1 MKEMLLQLAAYNYWA
16 NSLLLATIDQLPEEK
31 QTMENASSFPSLYK
45 TVLHMWD
52 AESIWWQRV
61 KLLDRLNIPSEN
73 FRGDMKELSQALLL
87 QNKLWNEWIS
97 GNQEYMLQHVF
108 QYQNSK
114 REQFKQPVYQ
124 MLLHLF
130 NHGTY
135 HRGQLVTLLRQVGVE
150 KIPATD
156 FIIWSR
162 RQKVTGY

>member
-31 QTMENASSFPSLYK
+31 QTMANTSSFPSLYK

-87 QNKLWNEWIS
+87 QNKLWLEWIN

-108 QYQNSK
+108 QYQNFK
-114 REQFKQPVYQ
+114 REQFKQP
-124 MLLHLF
+124 
-130 NHGTY
+130 
-135 HRGQLVTLLRQVGVE
+135 
-150 KIPATD
+150 
-156 FIIWSR
+156 
-162 RQKVTGY
+162 